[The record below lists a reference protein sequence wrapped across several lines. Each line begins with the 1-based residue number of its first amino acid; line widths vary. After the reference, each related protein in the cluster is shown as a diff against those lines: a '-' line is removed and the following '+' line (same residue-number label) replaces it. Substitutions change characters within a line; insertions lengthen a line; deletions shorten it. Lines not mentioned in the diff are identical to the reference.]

1 MLRLVPLCWVGLLA
15 GLEGGA
21 RPRSYRGPALAE
33 LGHPDV
39 TTGDAACLRRYSKV
53 QQRDGVILAP
63 TGGRRARA
71 RHIFPPRLRR
81 GTRRTDAPPLLAP
94 LRRAS
99 VRHPE
104 GASGKRGCTQ
114 RMLGQK
120 DGVLHAP
127 LER

>member
-1 MLRLVPLCWVGLLA
+1 MLRLVPLCLVCLVVGLVV

-21 RPRSYRGPALAE
+21 RPRSYRGR
-33 LGHPDV
+33 V
-39 TTGDAACLRRYSKV
+39 
-53 QQRDGVILAP
+53 
-63 TGGRRARA
+63 

-120 DGVLHAP
+120 GGVLHAP